1 MAVTIT
7 LSDVRAEY
15 PNTQASDVM
24 LTAFIA
30 TVDAADAC
38 LDANSVPELHVKERY
53 AIQTALKL
61 LGVGVIIEST
71 YGTISSEQSANGSS
85 VSYKDGSQGLL
96 SQLKA
101 IDTYGC
107 IQSVI
112 KSNEPD
118 IYFGAGGQ

>member
-7 LSDVRAEY
+7 LSDVRDEY
-15 PNTQASDVM
+15 PQNQSSDTM
-24 LTAFIA
+24 LNAFIA
-30 TVDAADAC
+30 TVDNADDC
-38 LDANSVPELHVKERY
+38 LDANSVPD

-71 YGTISSEQSANGSS
+71 YGTVSSETSANGSS
-85 VSYKDGSQGLL
+85 VSYKDGSDGLM

-107 IQSVI
+107 IQAVI
-112 KSNEPD
+112 KSTAPD
-118 IYFGAGGQ
+118 VYFGVGGC

>member
-15 PNTQASDVM
+15 PNSQVSDTM

-38 LDANSVPELHVKERY
+38 LDANGVSDP
-53 AIQTALKL
+53 IQTALKL

-71 YGTISSEQSANGSS
+71 YGTISSEQSANGSR
-85 VSYKDGSQGLL
+85 VDYKDGSQGLM

-101 IDTYGC
+101 IDSFGC

>member
-30 TVDAADAC
+30 TTDAANAC
-38 LDANSVPELHVKERY
+38 LDSNSVSDP
-53 AIQTALKL
+53 IQTALKL

-71 YGTISSEQSANGSS
+71 YGTISSEQSANGSR
-85 VSYKDGSQGLL
+85 VDYKDGSQGLL

-107 IQSVI
+107 ITSVI
-112 KSNEPD
+112 KPSEPD
-118 IYFGAGGQ
+118 VYFGAGGK

>member
-30 TVDAADAC
+30 TVDAADSC
-38 LDANSVPELHVKERY
+38 LDANGVSDP
-53 AIQTALKL
+53 IQTALKL

-71 YGTISSEQSANGSS
+71 YGTVSSETSANGSS
-85 VSYKDGSQGLL
+85 VSYESGSQGLL

-101 IDTYGC
+101 IDSFGC

-112 KSNEPD
+112 KSNDPD